1 MDPVKTAIWCIES
14 SFTAELTLDEIA
26 QVSGVSRFHLSRAFG
41 VATGRSV
48 MRYVRERRLSE
59 AARQLAD
66 GAPDILTVALD
77 WGYGSHEAFTRAFR
91 EQFGVTPEELRARRD
106 LSSLALV
113 EPLPMHDITPAPIAE
128 PRIVTGKPLLI
139 AGFSGHFSMD
149 KTQGIPLLWQKI
161 APHFGHI
168 PGQSGYVAY
177 GASYNCDEN
186 GAFDYI
192 AGTEV
197 SFFGDLTD
205 EFARLIQQGDV
216 TALTRIPGIGKKTA
230 ERMLVELRDRVND
243 LGPAATASGGV
254 PKDPVAEA
262 TVALQAL
269 GYKPA
274 EVSRLVRDAAASGD
288 RAEDIIRKAL
298 KAALR

>member
-14 SFTAELTLDEIA
+14 RFASELSLDEIA
-26 QVSGVSRFHLSRAFG
+26 EVSGVSRFHLSRAFG

-113 EPLPMHDITPAPIAE
+113 EPLSMHDIAPTPIAE

-139 AGFSGHFSMD
+139 AGFDGHFSMD
-149 KTQGIPLLWQKI
+149 NTQGIPLLWQKI

-168 PGQSGYVAY
+168 PGQRGYVAY
-177 GASYNCDEN
+177 GASYNCDEF

-192 AGTEV
+192 AGAEV
-197 SFFGDLTD
+197 SSFGGLPD
-205 EFARLIQQGDV
+205 EFARLSVPEQLCAVFEHRGHITGIAQTYKAIWQDWLPKSGREPEMGV
-216 TALTRIPGIGKKTA
+216 AL
-230 ERMLVELRDRVND
+230 ERMDERFDGATGNGVVEIW
-243 LGPAATASGGV
+243 V
-254 PKDPVAEA
+254 P
-262 TVALQAL
+262 
-269 GYKPA
+269 
-274 EVSRLVRDAAASGD
+274 
-288 RAEDIIRKAL
+288 L
-298 KAALR
+298 KR

>member
-1 MDPVKTAIWCIES
+1 MDPVKAAIWCIES
-14 SFTAELTLDEIA
+14 RFTAELTLDEIA
-26 QVSGVSRFHLSRAFG
+26 EVSGVSRFHLSRAFG

-91 EQFGVTPEELRARRD
+91 EQFGLTPEELRARRD

-113 EPLPMHDITPAPIAE
+113 EPLSMHDITPAPIAE
-128 PRIVTGKPLLI
+128 PRIVTGKPMLI

-149 KTQGIPLLWQKI
+149 NAQGTPLLWQKI

-168 PGQSGYVAY
+168 PGQRSYVAY
-177 GASYNCDEN
+177 GASYNCDDN

-192 AGTEV
+192 AGAEV
-197 SFFGDLTD
+197 SSFGDVTD
-205 EFARLIQQGDV
+205 EFARLSVPEQLCAVFEHSGHITGIAQTYKAIWQGWFPKSGRKPEMGV
-216 TALTRIPGIGKKTA
+216 TL
-230 ERMLVELRDRVND
+230 ERMDERFDGATGNGVVEIWVPLRR
-243 LGPAATASGGV
+243 
-254 PKDPVAEA
+254 
-262 TVALQAL
+262 
-269 GYKPA
+269 
-274 EVSRLVRDAAASGD
+274 
-288 RAEDIIRKAL
+288 
-298 KAALR
+298 